1 MSSLPTATIIRPSRG
16 KKNAN
21 FLPRTAEILRDS
33 YEDSDIRV
41 SPDEGNRVERLFFI
55 ETWFVSIA
63 PIFNRL
69 HYEFSQTHRVKQSRV
84 EQKKKKKRKKNEGS
98 RIEQNL
104 IFFFTRLVKNSRF
117 EIFENFHL
125 EGNLNM
131 VLDFFYFDR
140 SKIDLI
146 LYVSLMISLVL
157 FRRINCDV

>member
-63 PIFNRL
+63 PTFNRL

-84 EQKKKKKRKKNEGS
+84 EQKKKKKGKKMKDLES
-98 RIEQNL
+98 SKTY
-104 IFFFTRLVKNSRF
+104 IFF
-117 EIFENFHL
+117 
-125 EGNLNM
+125 
-131 VLDFFYFDR
+131 
-140 SKIDLI
+140 
-146 LYVSLMISLVL
+146 
-157 FRRINCDV
+157 